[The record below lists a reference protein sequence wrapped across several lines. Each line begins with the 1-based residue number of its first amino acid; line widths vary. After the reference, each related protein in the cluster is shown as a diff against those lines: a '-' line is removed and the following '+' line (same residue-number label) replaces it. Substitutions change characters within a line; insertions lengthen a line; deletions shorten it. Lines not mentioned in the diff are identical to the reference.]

1 MINGHIYEKSI
12 DYKKIEYLCMSR
24 LQELDP
30 KKQPKQKIRTEK
42 ALNKIKIMSELFKY
56 IGKTKQF
63 NLNENSNDP
72 REVQHDKKIKE
83 IIESIMRIPEVKKEG
98 KYLIFAALSMI
109 VQEMIPQFVGK
120 IQIEDLFNTTKLEDN
135 IQNEEVLGQREI
147 YYIRKN
153 KPVINTIKYDKNMK
167 TNNDLKNKY

>member
-1 MINGHIYEKSI
+1 MKQATMINGHVYEKSI

-30 KKQPKQKIRTEK
+30 KKQPKQKIRTEN

-83 IIESIMRIPEVKKEG
+83 IIESIMSIPEVKKEG

-109 VQEMIPQFVGK
+109 V
-120 IQIEDLFNTTKLEDN
+120 
-135 IQNEEVLGQREI
+135 
-147 YYIRKN
+147 
-153 KPVINTIKYDKNMK
+153 
-167 TNNDLKNKY
+167 